1 MTRLPAP
8 RASHMSTLEWSIMI
22 LLGALWGSS
31 FLFNKIALRELPH
44 FSLVCVRLM
53 LATAFLFL
61 MARAFGHS
69 MRQSWNT
76 WRGLAIMGLLNNFLT
91 FNFTTYGQTY
101 INAGLAAILAASA
114 PLFVV
119 LLAHVFTHDEKM
131 TRRKVAGVLAG
142 MAGVA
147 VIMGPDVLRGIGAN
161 ITAQLAMLVSAT
173 AMASAGIFGRRLKA
187 VPPVVSA
194 AGQAACSMLLMI
206 PIALIFDRP
215 WELAMPG
222 AATWGSIAGLAI
234 IGSGISYVLYFRL
247 LATVGATNVI
257 LVNLLTPVS
266 AILLGV
272 LFLGEQV
279 EPRHLA
285 GMLMIAAGLAAID
298 GRVLTWLRARV
309 ASA

>member
-1 MTRLPAP
+1 MAGLHTP
-8 RASHMSTLEWSIMI
+8 RASHMSLVEWSLMI

-44 FSLVCVRLM
+44 FSLVCLRLI

-61 MARAFGHS
+61 LTRAFGHS
-69 MRQSWNT
+69 MRQSWRT
-76 WRGLAIMGLLNNFLT
+76 WRGLVMMGVLNNFLT

-101 INAGLAAILAASA
+101 ISAGLAAILAASA

-119 LLAHVFTHDEKM
+119 VLAHVFTHDEKM
-131 TRRKVAGVLAG
+131 TRRKVAGVAAG
-142 MAGVA
+142 IAGVA
-147 VIMGPDVLRGIGAN
+147 IIMGPDALRGIGDHVA
-161 ITAQLAMLVSAT
+161 AQFAILVSAA
-173 AMASAGIFGRRLKA
+173 AMASAGIFGRRLKE

-194 AGQAACSMLLMI
+194 TGQAACSMLLMI
-206 PIALIFDRP
+206 PVALFFDRP

-222 AATWGSIAGLAI
+222 ATTWACVAGLAI

-247 LATVGATNVI
+247 LASVGATNVI

-272 LFLGEQV
+272 AFAGEHV
-279 EPRHLA
+279 EPRYLA

-298 GRVLTWLRARV
+298 GRVLTWLRTRIAG
-309 ASA
+309 A

>member
-1 MTRLPAP
+1 MTRLHAP
-8 RASHMSTLEWSIMI
+8 RASHMSALEWSIMI
-22 LLGALWGSS
+22 LLGTLWGSS

-44 FSLVCVRLM
+44 FSLVCVRLI
-53 LATAFLFL
+53 LATAFLVL
-61 MARAFGHS
+61 MVHAFGHS
-69 MRQSWNT
+69 MRQSWRT
-76 WRGLAIMGLLNNFLT
+76 WRGIAMMGLVNNFVT

-101 INAGLAAILAASA
+101 ISAGLAAILAASA

-119 LLAHVFTHDEKM
+119 VLAHVFTHDEKM

-142 MAGVA
+142 VAGVA
-147 VIMGPDVLRGIGAN
+147 VIMGPDALRGIGDHV
-161 ITAQLAMLVSAT
+161 TAQLAVLVSAA
-173 AMASAGIFGRRLKA
+173 AMATAGIIGRRLKDI
-187 VPPVVSA
+187 PPVVSA
-194 AGQAACSMLLMI
+194 AGQAATSMVLMI
-206 PIALIFDRP
+206 PLALIHDHP

-222 AATWGSIAGLAI
+222 AATWWSIAGLAV

-247 LATVGATNVI
+247 LASVGSTNVI

-272 LFLGEQV
+272 LFVGETV

-309 ASA
+309 AGA